1 VSKLVA
7 NFGRRGKG
15 KTSLAYFQASRL
27 GRGVCVFDPTE
38 GFSIGTIVRSRSEF
52 EEALDQEI
60 SPIVF
65 QVVNATARKNAIEED
80 LGEFVEAIKH
90 IRDISVLLDETSY
103 VQSPQWAAPA
113 FDDEIRV
120 GRRRRHD
127 VYFTQHRIADCNGIL
142 LSLVDEFNFFRTK
155 YSRDLDRIAE
165 ICGARIAGLV
175 STLGEHDFLHYDV
188 EQETAYVN
196 VEPDSWR
203 ISLAPEETLLPRLS
217 AAAD

>member
-1 VSKLVA
+1 MSKLVA

-15 KTSLAYFQASRL
+15 KTSLAYHQASRL

-38 GFSIGTIVRSRSEF
+38 SFSIGTIVSSREDF
-52 EEALDQEI
+52 ETALDLEI

-65 QVVNATARKNAIEED
+65 QVRDAATRKDAIEQD
-80 LGEFVEAIKH
+80 LLSFVQTIKY
-90 IRDISVLLDETSY
+90 IRDIAVLIDETSY
-103 VQSPQWAAPA
+103 VQSPQWTASA
-113 FDDEIRV
+113 FDDEVRV

-142 LSLVDEFNFFRTK
+142 LSLVTEFNFFQTK

-165 ICGARIAGLV
+165 ICGDRIAGLV
-175 STLGEHDFLHYDV
+175 SQLGEHDFLHYDV
-188 EQETAYVN
+188 EQENSYIN

-203 ISLAPEETLLPRLS
+203 VSLSPEVTPQTHLS
-217 AAAD
+217 VAAA

>member
-1 VSKLVA
+1 MSKLVA

-15 KTSLAYFQASRL
+15 KTSLAFHQARRL

-38 GFSIGTIVRSRSEF
+38 AFAIGTIVTTREEF
-52 EEALDQEI
+52 EFALDRET

-65 QVVNATARKNAIEED
+65 QVPDAAERKDAIETD
-80 LGEFVEAIKH
+80 LLSFVQSIKH
-90 IRDISVLLDETSY
+90 IRDISVLIDETSY

-113 FDDEIRV
+113 FDDEVRV

-142 LSLVDEFNFFRTK
+142 LSLVTEFNFFQTK

-165 ICGARIAGLV
+165 ICGDRIAGLV
-175 STLGEHDFLHYDV
+175 SSLGEHDFLHYDV
-188 EQETAYVN
+188 EQENSYIN

-203 ISLAPEETLLPRLS
+203 IHLAPEEAPQPLLS